1 MIDLLK
7 SIPWFA
13 WIAIV
18 AIVAGAFQGIVKAMH
33 RHEEKMA
40 MIKQGMDPSKHDED
54 KS

>member
-1 MIDLLK
+1 MIDFLRA
-7 SIPWFA
+7 IPWYA
-13 WIAIV
+13 WVAIV
-18 AIVAGAFQGIVKAMH
+18 AILAGAFQSTVKAIH

>member
-1 MIDLLK
+1 MTDFLK

-13 WIAIV
+13 WVAIV

-40 MIKQGMDPSKHDED
+40 MIKQGMDPSKSDDE
-54 KS
+54 S